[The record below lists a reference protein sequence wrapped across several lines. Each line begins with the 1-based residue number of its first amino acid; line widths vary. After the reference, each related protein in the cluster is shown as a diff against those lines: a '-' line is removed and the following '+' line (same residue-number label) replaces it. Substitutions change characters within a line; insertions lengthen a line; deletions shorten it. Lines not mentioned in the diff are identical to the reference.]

1 MLSHWTDN
9 PKGALFELVLFAIVE
24 QRVRSGVGHGFR
36 PGFAQRCSN
45 VMRGCMKLIFPLLI
59 LAALTGCSNYKSDKE
74 SGYSQLDD
82 SRNETLAV
90 KNILASHPDLA
101 DAHINATGF
110 QGSILITGQVNSQEL
125 ATIAAKTVER
135 MRNVRRVYNELVVS
149 GTTSMISRT
158 NDVWLTSKVN
168 ASLQSTEELDSSRI
182 KVTTDNGVVYLMG
195 AISRREAD
203 LAVESIQNVA
213 GVQKIVK
220 VFNYLN

>member
-1 MLSHWTDN
+1 MLLHWTDN
-9 PKGALFELVLFAIVE
+9 PKGALFKQFLFAIVE
-24 QRVRSGVGHGFR
+24 QRAKPGDGHGFS
-36 PGFAQRCSN
+36 PGVAHRCSN
-45 VMRGCMKLIFPLLI
+45 VMRGFMKLIFPFLI
-59 LAALTGCSNYKSDKE
+59 LAALTGCSNYKADKE

-90 KNILASHPDLA
+90 KNILASHPELA

-135 MRNVRRVYNELVVS
+135 MRNVRHVYNELVVS

-168 ASLQSTEELDSSRI
+168 ASLQSTEDLDSSRI

-195 AISRREAD
+195 AISRQEAD
-203 LAVESIQNVA
+203 LAVASIQNVA